1 MLTSRHDG
9 RQLMEKWTKTEGAY
23 SLNHEIQIL
32 IRSPCVPSI
41 IIKDMPGICAR
52 HKEVTEQIIQV
63 MIRSLRPFPT
73 KFPHF
78 LHSLRLLPL
87 TRLSEPHRQAW

>member
-1 MLTSRHDG
+1 
-9 RQLMEKWTKTEGAY
+9 MEKWTKTEGAY

-63 MIRSLRPFPT
+63 MIRSLRPISFPT
-73 KFPHF
+73 SF
-78 LHSLRLLPL
+78 LHSFHLLPL
-87 TRLSEPHRQAW
+87 TRLSEPH